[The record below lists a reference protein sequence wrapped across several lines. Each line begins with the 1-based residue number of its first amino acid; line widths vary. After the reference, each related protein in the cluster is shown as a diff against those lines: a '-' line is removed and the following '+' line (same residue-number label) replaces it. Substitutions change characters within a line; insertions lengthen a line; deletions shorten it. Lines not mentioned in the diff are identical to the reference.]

1 MRRGSLTM
9 VSSNLGN
16 RDKGYGDVLND
27 GPGRVSMLDR
37 ALEGAT
43 AEAKARVRGVLL
55 RYGIDEDNEF
65 FMIFVAIGHLLVL
78 VEEAPENW
86 QSFFDDIYGELN
98 QWSSQNRKSLESL
111 KLHTQTSAELIQ
123 SLRLLI
129 ASLTASDEK
138 SNRMLMT
145 LNSFEAKLSSIDK
158 HSVSASENSK
168 QVGSRLDHTN
178 RHLSD
183 LSYLTNQQT
192 WISSVNTVFSILLT
206 LGWLFALWQ
215 LTTQIQVIQQLKAQ
229 QQDQAEKMEWLLEKA
244 NRAECHQGIK
254 PADDPQ
260 CQ

>member
-1 MRRGSLTM
+1 M
-9 VSSNLGN
+9 VSN
-16 RDKGYGDVLND
+16 RFNHRDQGYGNVLND
-27 GPGRVSMLDR
+27 GRGRVSMLDR

-98 QWSSQNRKSLESL
+98 QWSSQNRTSLESL

-123 SLRLLI
+123 SLRRLI
-129 ASLTASDEK
+129 ASLTASDNK
-138 SNRMLMT
+138 SNKMLET
-145 LNSFEAKLSSIDK
+145 LDSLEDRLSCTGSNSDSIRRRLNEMSAVVEFSSTK
-158 HSVSASENSK
+158 HNTTDNSI
-168 QVGSRLDHTN
+168 R
-178 RHLSD
+178 
-183 LSYLTNQQT
+183 YLQSLINQQT
-192 WISSVNTVFSILLT
+192 WILSVSVGFCL
-206 LGWLFALWQ
+206 ALAIGGLVLWWQ
-215 LTTQIQVIQQLKAQ
+215 NAQLQTQ
-229 QQDQAEKMEWLLEKA
+229 QQEQAEKIEWLLEKA
-244 NRAECHQGIK
+244 NRAECHYGIK

>member
-1 MRRGSLTM
+1 M

-16 RDKGYGDVLND
+16 RDKDYGDVLND
-27 GPGRVSMLDR
+27 GRGRVSMLDR

-129 ASLTASDEK
+129 
-138 SNRMLMT
+138 
-145 LNSFEAKLSSIDK
+145 SI
-158 HSVSASENSK
+158 
-168 QVGSRLDHTN
+168 
-178 RHLSD
+178 
-183 LSYLTNQQT
+183 
-192 WISSVNTVFSILLT
+192 
-206 LGWLFALWQ
+206 
-215 LTTQIQVIQQLKAQ
+215 
-229 QQDQAEKMEWLLEKA
+229 
-244 NRAECHQGIK
+244 
-254 PADDPQ
+254 
-260 CQ
+260 

>member
-1 MRRGSLTM
+1 MRRGSLPM

-27 GPGRVSMLDR
+27 GRGRVSMLDR

-111 KLHTQTSAELIQ
+111 KLHTQTSAQLIQ

-129 ASLTASDEK
+129 TSLTASDEK

-145 LNSFEAKLSSIDK
+145 LNSFESRLSSIDK

-168 QVGSRLDHTN
+168 QVGNRLDNTN